1 MHYQNLNPSLH
12 SLPYLL
18 IWDYHVC
25 SIRSETGNPFPEDVR
40 PGGKLW
46 SKAVHFLTGFDPVQV
61 RYAGN
66 EWRELVELVGQ
77 SALAVSK
84 ARPALL
90 DQCVSLLTE
99 IEAIFGNSTDSR
111 SYISSGLIMFS
122 FHFNSSL
129 ICQALFTR
137 ASV

>member
-18 IWDYHVC
+18 IWGYHVC

-40 PGGKLW
+40 PGGNLW

-61 RYAGN
+61 RYAGS

-77 SALAVSK
+77 SALAASK
-84 ARPALL
+84 ARSTLFS
-90 DQCVSLLTE
+90 QCVSLLTD
-99 IEAIFGNSTDSR
+99 IEAFSGNSTDSR
-111 SYISSGLIMFS
+111 SYISSGLVMFS

-129 ICQALFTR
+129 TCQALFTC